1 MQKVPPLNLIFS
13 YPQVKR
19 ILFFF
24 LLAEKACYFLFSGV
38 CVLFFL
44 REEEVSFTTSTLPF
58 SQIDPS
64 KT

>member
-19 ILFFF
+19 ILFF
-24 LLAEKACYFLFSGV
+24 LMAEKAFYFLFSGV

-44 REEEVSFTTSTLPF
+44 REEGVSFTTSRLPF